1 MAIFP
6 LQFLII
12 YMENSSRRSIIVP
25 RSMTKGVPMPKL
37 KQTLVAT
44 SIIALGGLTVTD
56 AHALFDDVRIPRNAN
71 RSLDL
76 SPINL
81 DPVKI
86 KPFRLNHNIRI
97 KGQTLNTIVP
107 GVLGVTQSLTSGL
120 FGVTQSALSGI
131 ASARQARLQKPDRE
145 KVLIPTLG
153 QVTTGLFNGFGQTTS
168 SLFGALGSIAQGAF
182 TEGGLGTQAGVALAN
197 TVSAQMAARQAEQQA
212 AEAQAGQ

>member
-1 MAIFP
+1 
-6 LQFLII
+6 
-12 YMENSSRRSIIVP
+12 
-25 RSMTKGVPMPKL
+25 MPKLKL
-37 KQTLVAT
+37 KQTLIAAGVLAT
-44 SIIALGGLTVTD
+44 GGLTTSD
-56 AHALFDDVRIPRNAN
+56 AYALFDNVRIPRNAE
-71 RSLDL
+71 RSIDL
-76 SPINL
+76 SPIQL

-86 KPFRLNHNIRI
+86 RPFRLNHNIRI
-97 KGQTLNTIVP
+97 RGQALNTIVP

-120 FGVTQSALSGI
+120 FGVTQSALSGM

-153 QVTTGLFNGFGQTTS
+153 QVTTGLFNAFGQTTS

-212 AEAQAGQ
+212 AEATQPSQ